1 MEEKIK
7 KTFLLSQTLKDV
19 LGEKDT
25 QKELASEI
33 ISALIRNVAILVWQ
47 ETKDGFS
54 LSQVLKM
61 VDFLKEDILSGNQT
75 PYDEMIRKVKEE
87 E

>member
-1 MEEKIK
+1 MEEKTK
-7 KTFLLSQTLKDV
+7 KTLKDV
-19 LGEKDT
+19 LEKKDT
-25 QKELASEI
+25 QKEWVSEMVGN
-33 ISALIRNVAILVWQ
+33 LIRNVAILVWQ
-47 ETKDGFS
+47 ETKDGLS

-75 PYDEMIRKVKEE
+75 PYDEIIQKVKEE